1 MPARR
6 VAAGEVYGGRDLRT
20 RIRELGYDYAIAV
33 PASHR
38 VTTPAGR
45 FTVTSL
51 LDRLPRRAWQR
62 PRAGRGANGD
72 RRYDWAMIET
82 GPDDTPPGHEPGHSV
97 LLIRRHRYTGELSFY
112 CCHSTAP
119 ASLADLVAVACTRW
133 RIEEDIR
140 AAKSLTGLD
149 HGQVTCWSSWMRW
162 SLISLIAASL
172 LAVALARIR
181 SARLP
186 PAAGLI
192 PLTRPELIALL
203 QATVLRAPRH
213 DLAHTLHW
221 SCWRRR
227 HQHRAATCHRRWNTN
242 EITAAAT
249 I

>member
-1 MPARR
+1 
-6 VAAGEVYGGRDLRT
+6 L
-20 RIRELGYDYAIAV
+20 V
-33 PASHR
+33 P
-38 VTTPAGR
+38 
-45 FTVTSL
+45 
-51 LDRLPRRAWQR
+51 
-62 PRAGRGANGD
+62 
-72 RRYDWAMIET
+72 T

-112 CCHSTAP
+112 RCHSTAP
-119 ASLADLVAVACTRW
+119 AGLADLVAVACTRW

-149 HGQVTCWSSWMRW
+149 YGQVTCWSSWMRW

-192 PLTRPELIALL
+192 PLTRPELLALL

-227 HQHRAATCHRRWNTN
+227 HQHRAATCHRRWN